1 MKRSVVV
8 EVAGQ
13 KLSLR
18 TDADEGYIRSLAE
31 LVNEKIAEVKASSS
45 TRTRTLSTH
54 VVTVLCALEIADD
67 LMKARRRERE
77 LRARVREKSQRILEL
92 IEAGERAVEN

>member
-18 TDADEGYIRSLAE
+18 TDADEDYIKSLAE
-31 LVNEKIAEVKASSS
+31 LVNEKIAEVKASS
-45 TRTRTLSTH
+45 RTLSTH
-54 VVTVLCALEIADD
+54 VLAALTALQIADE
-67 LMKARRRERE
+67 LLQARRREAD
-77 LRARVREKSQRILEL
+77 LRRRVREKSRRILDL
-92 IEAGERAVEN
+92 LENAAEN

>member
-18 TDADEGYIRSLAE
+18 TDAEEDYIKSLAE
-31 LVNEKIAEVKASSS
+31 LVNEKIAEVKASS
-45 TRTRTLSTH
+45 RTLSTH
-54 VVTVLCALEIADD
+54 VLATLTALQIADE
-67 LMKARRRERE
+67 LMQVRRREAE
-77 LRARVREKSQRILEL
+77 LRRQVREKSRRILDL
-92 IEAGERAVEN
+92 IETAAEN